1 MKSIFERIGGT
12 YTQVGDYYLP
22 NLELPTE
29 DDIEIGIWGQRK
41 LRYIKEHRQTLCY
54 DLIMR
59 CRLNSYLAD
68 IDEQVESL
76 LPRLVKEMAEQ
87 EGVTEQLKEENQM
100 EWARRMNNIRNRAME
115 IINDELIYR

>member
-1 MKSIFERIGGT
+1 MKIP
-12 YTQVGDYYLP
+12 YTQYGDYYLP
-22 NLELPTE
+22 DLELPSGGRK
-29 DDIEIGIWGQRK
+29 IGIWGRRHK
-41 LRYIKEHRQTLCY
+41 RYIKEHRQGFFSSLVLSGKL
-54 DLIMR
+54 DD
-59 CRLNSYLAD
+59 YLAD